1 MWEAALLVLSGKH
14 VSNNAHFKG
23 GRCEAAVFFL
33 NPFGAVQSGFTARR
47 SKLWSMLIY
56 LHDRYLYIHGILG
69 PRYETLQQQPLS
81 TG

>member
-47 SKLWSMLIY
+47 SKLWSMLNTFMIGTY
-56 LHDRYLYIHGILG
+56 TSTEFWVHGMKRSSNS
-69 PRYETLQQQPLS
+69 P
-81 TG
+81 